1 MIFGTKSNK
10 IEEKVV
16 EILDK
21 NPLSGPSLLKKL
33 NEKENPPSKESL
45 YRILRD
51 LKKEEIIHKDG
62 PLYTLNRIWLK
73 RMRDFIDKHIQSD
86 TLNILDMQD
95 GDKITY
101 RFKNPNLMG
110 IYWAHSGNVVFD
122 NTGSKTPILIFHP
135 HEWLIYTRTHSEEFF
150 LQNFVNGYDHGKG
163 KVFWIMGGNTT
174 LDKKFQK
181 EWNRGLLEI
190 GTGLDIGAD
199 KNLYVNVVGDY
210 VFLVTT
216 EKSFGEKLDQIF
228 RENEIMTPN
237 ALAELQALTEKNYKT
252 KLVLMKSKRE
262 AEKWKKKFKKYFFVS
277 KDYTW

>member
-1 MIFGTKSNK
+1 MLFGTKTNK
-10 IEEKVV
+10 IEEKIVK
-16 EILDK
+16 ILDK
-21 NPLSGPSLLKKL
+21 NPLDGPSLLKTL
-33 NEKENPPSKESL
+33 NEKENPPSKESF
-45 YRILRD
+45 YRVLRD

-62 PLYTLNRIWLK
+62 PIYTLNRIWLK

-101 RFKNPNLMG
+101 KFKNPNLMG

-122 NTGSKTPILIFHP
+122 NTSSKTPILIYHP

-163 KVFWIMGGNTT
+163 MVFWIMGGNTT

-181 EWNRGLLEI
+181 EWNKGLLEI
-190 GTGLDIGAD
+190 GTGIDIDAG

-216 EKSFGEKLDQIF
+216 EKSFGEKLDHIF
-228 RENEIMTPN
+228 QNNEVMTPK
-237 ALAELQALTEKNYKT
+237 ALAELKDLTEKNYKT
-252 KLVLMKSKRE
+252 KLVLMKNKSE
-262 AEKWKKKFKKYFFVS
+262 ALKWKKKFKKYFVVP

>member
-1 MIFGTKSNK
+1 MIFGTRSNK
-10 IEEKVV
+10 TEEKIV
-16 EILDK
+16 EILHK
-21 NPLSGPSLLKKL
+21 NPLNGPSLLKRL
-33 NEKENPPSKESL
+33 NELESAPSKESF

-51 LKKEEIIHKDG
+51 LKRDEIIHKDG
-62 PLYTLNRIWLK
+62 QIYTLNRIWLK

-86 TLNILDMQD
+86 TLNILDMGD

-101 RFKNPNLMG
+101 KFKNPNLMG

-122 NTGSKTPILIFHP
+122 NVGSKTPILIYHP

-150 LQNFVNGYDHGKG
+150 LQNFVDGYDHGKG
-163 KVFWIMGGNTT
+163 KVFWIMGGNTA

-181 EWNRGLLEI
+181 EWNRGHLEI

-199 KNLYVNVVGDY
+199 ENLYVNVVGDY

-228 RENEIMTPN
+228 QKNEVMTPN

>member
-10 IEEKVV
+10 IEEKIV
-16 EILDK
+16 EILHK
-21 NPLSGPSLLKKL
+21 NPLSGPSLFKKL
-33 NEKENPPSKESL
+33 SEEENPPSKESF

-51 LKKEEIIHKDG
+51 LKKDEIIHKDG
-62 PLYTLNRIWLK
+62 SIYTLNRIWLK

-101 RFKNPNLMG
+101 KFKNPNLMG

-122 NTGSKTPILIFHP
+122 NASSNSPILIYHP

-150 LQNFVNGYDHGKG
+150 LQNFVNGYDQGKG
-163 KVFWIMGGNTT
+163 VVFWIMGGNTP
-174 LDKKFQK
+174 LDKEFQK
-181 EWNRGLLEI
+181 EWNKGLLEI
-190 GTGLDIGAD
+190 GTGLDIGAGN
-199 KNLYVNVVGDY
+199 NLYVNVVGDY

-228 RENEIMTPN
+228 RENRIMTPKT
-237 ALAELQALTEKNYKT
+237 LAELRDLTERNYKT
-252 KLVLMKSKRE
+252 KLVLMKSKKE
-262 AEKWKKKFKKYFFVS
+262 AEKWKKKFKKYFFVP
-277 KDYTW
+277 KDHTW

>member
-10 IEEKVV
+10 IEEKIV
-16 EILDK
+16 EILHK
-21 NPLSGPSLLKKL
+21 NPLSGPSLLKAL
-33 NEKENPPSKESL
+33 GEQENPPSKESF

-62 PLYTLNRIWLK
+62 QIYTLNRIWLK
-73 RMRDFIDKHIQSD
+73 RMRGFIDKQIQSD

-101 RFKNPNLMG
+101 KFKNPNLMG

-122 NTGSKTPILIFHP
+122 NTGSKTPILIYHP

-163 KVFWIMGGNTT
+163 KVFWIIGGNTP

-190 GTGLDIGAD
+190 GTDIDIGAG
-199 KNLYVNVVGDY
+199 KNLHVNVVGDY

-216 EKSFGEKLDQIF
+216 EKSFGEKLDAIF
-228 RENEIMTPN
+228 QKNEIMTPE
-237 ALAELQALTEKNYKT
+237 ALAEIRDLTEKNYKT
-252 KLVLMKSKRE
+252 KLVLMKSKKE
-262 AEKWKKKFKKYFFVS
+262 AEKWKIKFKKYFFLS
-277 KDYTW
+277 KEYTW

>member
-1 MIFGTKSNK
+1 MIFGTKSKK
-10 IEEKVV
+10 IEEKIV
-16 EILDK
+16 EILDR
-21 NPLSGPSLLKKL
+21 NPLDGPSLLKKL
-33 NEKENPPSKESL
+33 TEQENAPSKESF
-45 YRILRD
+45 YRILRS
-51 LKKEEIIHKDG
+51 LKEDEIVHKDG
-62 PLYTLNRIWLK
+62 PIYTLNRIWLK

-86 TLNILDMQD
+86 TLNILDMQE

-101 RFKNPNLMG
+101 KFKNPNLMG

-122 NTGSKTPILIFHP
+122 NVGSKTPILIYHP

-150 LQNFVNGYDHGKG
+150 LQNFVNGYDRGKG
-163 KVFWIMGGNTT
+163 KVFWIMGGNTP

-181 EWNRGLLEI
+181 EWNKGLLEI
-190 GTGLDIGAD
+190 GTGIDIGAG

-228 RENEIMTPN
+228 QTNEIMSPK
-237 ALAELQALTEKNYKT
+237 ALVELKGLTEKNYRT
-252 KLVLMKSKRE
+252 KLVLMKNKKE
-262 AEKWKKKFKKYFFVS
+262 ADKWKKKFKKYFAVS

>member
-1 MIFGTKSNK
+1 MLFGTKSNK
-10 IEEKVV
+10 TEEQIVA
-16 EILDK
+16 ILDK
-21 NPLSGPSLLKKL
+21 SSLDGPSLLKKL
-33 NEKENPPSKESL
+33 NEQNNPPSKESF

-51 LKKEEIIHKDG
+51 LKEDEIVHKDG
-62 PLYTLNRIWLK
+62 PTYTLNRIWLK
-73 RMRDFIDKHIQSD
+73 RMRGFIDKHIQSD

-101 RFKNPNLMG
+101 KFKNPNLMG
-110 IYWAHSGNVVFD
+110 IYWAHAGNVVFD
-122 NTGSKTPILIFHP
+122 NVGSKTPILIYHP

-163 KVFWIMGGNTT
+163 VVFWIMGGNTT

-181 EWNRGLLEI
+181 EWSKGLLEVGVGIDI
-190 GTGLDIGAD
+190 GTG

-228 RENEIMTPN
+228 QKNEVMTPK
-237 ALAELQALTEKNYKT
+237 ALSELKSLTEKNYRT
-252 KLVLMKSKRE
+252 KLVLMKNKKE
-262 AEKWKKKFKKYFFVS
+262 AEKWKKKFKKYFFIS
-277 KDYTW
+277 KDYNW

>member
-1 MIFGTKSNK
+1 MIFGTTPNK
-10 IEEKVV
+10 IEEKIV
-16 EILDK
+16 EILHK

-33 NEKENPPSKESL
+33 NEQADPPSKESF

-51 LKKEEIIHKDG
+51 LKKEEIIHKDASI
-62 PLYTLNRIWLK
+62 YTLNRIWLK

-101 RFKNPNLMG
+101 KFKNPNLMG

-122 NTGSKTPILIFHP
+122 NANPDTPTLIYHP

-150 LQNFVNGYDHGKG
+150 LQNCVKGHNHGKG

-181 EWNRGLLEI
+181 EWNKGLLEI
-190 GTGLDIGAD
+190 GTGIDIDAG
-199 KNLYVNVVGDY
+199 KNLYVNVLGDY

-216 EKSFGEKLDQIF
+216 EKSFGERLDQIF
-228 RENEIMTPN
+228 QQNEVMTPN
-237 ALAELQALTEKNYKT
+237 ALAELKDLTEKNYKT
-252 KLVLMKSKRE
+252 KLVLMKNKKE